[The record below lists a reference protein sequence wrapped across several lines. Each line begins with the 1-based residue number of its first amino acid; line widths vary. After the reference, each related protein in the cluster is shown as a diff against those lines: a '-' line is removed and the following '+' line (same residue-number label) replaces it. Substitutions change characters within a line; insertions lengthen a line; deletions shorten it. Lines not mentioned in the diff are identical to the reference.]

1 MARTDANASQGLDE
15 AMGRCTEFRSIG
27 VDITF
32 LEAPK
37 TVDEMK
43 RYCDEVEGPKMAN
56 MVEQGKT
63 PFLSPAELEEIGYK
77 IAIWPAAIMLAAVH
91 GMETELARFGRG
103 EVGEDGKKSF
113 LELQDL
119 VGFPDYFEAEKKYA
133 FENIEQAAE

>member
-1 MARTDANASQGLDE
+1 MERCRQFRT
-15 AMGRCTEFRSIG
+15 IG

-63 PFLSPAELEEIGYK
+63 PFLTPGELEAIGYK
-77 IAIWPAAIMLAAVH
+77 IAIWPAAIMLAAIK
-91 GMETELARFGRG
+91 GMEVEMERLARG
-103 EVGEDGKKSF
+103 EVGEDGKKTF

-119 VGFPDYFEAEKKYA
+119 VGFPAYYQAEKDYF
-133 FENIEQAAE
+133 FEDLDEAAE